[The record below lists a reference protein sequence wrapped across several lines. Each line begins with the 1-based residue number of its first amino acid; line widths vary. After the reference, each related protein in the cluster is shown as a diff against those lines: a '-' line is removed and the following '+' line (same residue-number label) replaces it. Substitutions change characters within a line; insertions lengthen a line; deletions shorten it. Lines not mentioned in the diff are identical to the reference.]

1 MTGYD
6 YAQLLTRGAG
16 QIRLARS
23 RSAQGPAI
31 HSVGATRDVL
41 YRMGNEGRSGA
52 PRVARPEVPPP
63 SALPRTLTI
72 RSLTVRRQ
80 SAPDGTFGQEV
91 VKPRRDGSYP
101 PCRSQ
106 HAIGFGI
113 GTSQGQGLRW
123 SAQQRCRGRV
133 AGVASERG
141 LTVQS
146 VPGTNLSGRHQAP
159 AEVACEF
166 DVKRRRRRPLD
177 GNRDGNVGSQRQSG
191 AATGSQT
198 LLLDRAELVIRYT

>member
-1 MTGYD
+1 MAWTALG
-6 YAQLLTRGAG
+6 GHNW
-16 QIRLARS
+16 IRLRATTDAGS
-23 RSAQGPAI
+23 RSNQIGSESIRPGPAI

-91 VKPRRDGSYP
+91 VKPRHDGSYP

-133 AGVASERG
+133 TGVASERG

-146 VPGTNLSGRHQAP
+146 VPGTSLSGRHQTP
-159 AEVACEF
+159 AEVAREF
-166 DVKRRRRRPLD
+166 DVKRRRRRT
-177 GNRDGNVGSQRQSG
+177 VTATW
-191 AATGSQT
+191 AANARLAQPQAAKHSCSTGLSW
-198 LLLDRAELVIRYT
+198 